1 MIYAAIAILAFLIA
15 SYTDLKSREAPEI
28 LTTGLILTG
37 LFLHG
42 WEAIVISSFS
52 PLISSAYMAVLAFS
66 FAFFLYKIGA
76 WAGGDVKLFTGLG
89 AILPSY
95 GSLDYFPFLVFAAS
109 FIAVL
114 PFIIAYLGYFF
125 VAERNLRRLIKPVLF
140 ADLKRAVFSS
150 AVLIAAYEL
159 VALLGVHWLFIA
171 PIVYVFYKFKLLS
184 LPIAIVL
191 MAIYLFSDPAAF
203 LAYSASL
210 AALSFV
216 LFFGIHAFKI
226 ARENILRKTVKAKDL
241 EEGMIPA
248 ENVYIGRTKIA
259 DTKLARGLLPDEIE
273 KIKKVRKEMK
283 IKLSIPFVPVIT
295 LGLIILLVLEKVIK

>member
-1 MIYAAIAILAFLIA
+1 MIYAAIALLAFLIA
-15 SYTDLKSREAPEI
+15 SYTDLKSRDAPEI
-28 LTTGLILTG
+28 LTTGLILAG

-42 WEAIVISSFS
+42 WESIVVSSLS
-52 PLISSAYMAVLAFS
+52 PIISSAYMTVIA
-66 FAFFLYKIGA
+66 FAFAFLLYTIGA

-89 AILPSY
+89 AILPVY

-125 VAERNLRRLIKPVLF
+125 VAERSLRRLIEPVLLT
-140 ADLKRAVFSS
+140 DLKRAVFSS
-150 AVLIAAYEL
+150 VFLVAAYEL
-159 VALLGVHWLFIA
+159 VALLGAHWLFIA

-184 LPIAIVL
+184 LPIAVVL
-191 MAIYLFSDPAAF
+191 MAVYLFSEPAAF
-203 LAYSASL
+203 LAYFASL
-210 AALSFV
+210 ASLSFV
-216 LFFGIHAFKI
+216 LFFGIHAFKL
-226 ARENILRKTVKAKDL
+226 AQENILRKTVKARDL

-248 ENVYIGRTKIA
+248 EDIYTRGTKIA
-259 DTKLARGLLPDEIE
+259 DTKLARGLLLSEIE
-273 KIKKVRKEMK
+273 KIRKVRKEMK

>member
-1 MIYAAIAILAFLIA
+1 MIYAAIAVLAFLIA
-15 SYTDLKSREAPEI
+15 SYTDLKSRDAPEI

-42 WEAIVISSFS
+42 WEAIVISSVS
-52 PLISSAYMAVLAFS
+52 PIISSAYMTVLAFS
-66 FAFFLYKIGA
+66 FAFLLYKIGA

-89 AILPSY
+89 AILPAY

-140 ADLKRAVFSS
+140 TDLKRAVFSS
-150 AVLIAAYEL
+150 AFLVAAYEL
-159 VALLGVHWLFIA
+159 VAALGAHWLFIA

-184 LPIAIVL
+184 MPLVIVL
-191 MAIYLFSDPAAF
+191 MAVYLFYDSSAF
-203 LAYSASL
+203 LTYFASL
-210 AALSFV
+210 TSLSFV

-226 ARENILRKTVKAKDL
+226 AQENILRKTVKAKDL
-241 EEGMIPA
+241 GEGMIPA
-248 ENVYIGRTKIA
+248 EDVYIGGTRIA
-259 DTKLARGLLPDEIE
+259 DSKLARGLLLNEIK
-273 KIKKVRKEMK
+273 KIKKVRTEMK

-295 LGLIILLVLEKVIK
+295 LGLIILLILEKVIK

>member
-1 MIYAAIAILAFLIA
+1 MIYAAIAVLAFLIA
-15 SYTDLKSREAPEI
+15 SYTDLKSRDAPEI

-42 WEAIVISSFS
+42 WEAIVISSVS
-52 PLISSAYMAVLAFS
+52 PIISSAYMTVLAFS
-66 FAFFLYKIGA
+66 FAFLLYKIGA

-89 AILPSY
+89 AILPAY

-140 ADLKRAVFSS
+140 TDLKRAVFSS
-150 AVLIAAYEL
+150 AFLVAAYEL
-159 VALLGVHWLFIA
+159 VAALGAHWLFIA

-184 LPIAIVL
+184 MPLVIVL
-191 MAIYLFSDPAAF
+191 MAVYLFYDSSAF
-203 LAYSASL
+203 LTYFASL
-210 AALSFV
+210 TSLSFV

-226 ARENILRKTVKAKDL
+226 AQENILRKTVKAKDL
-241 EEGMIPA
+241 GEGMIPA
-248 ENVYIGRTKIA
+248 EDVYIGGTRIA
-259 DTKLARGLLPDEIE
+259 DSKLARGLLLNEIK